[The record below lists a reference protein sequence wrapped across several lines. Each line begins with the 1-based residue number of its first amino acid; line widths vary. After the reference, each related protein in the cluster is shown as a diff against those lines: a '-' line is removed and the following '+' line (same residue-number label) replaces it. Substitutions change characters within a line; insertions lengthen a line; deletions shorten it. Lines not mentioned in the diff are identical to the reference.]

1 MDPLNRLVGR
11 VGREW
16 PPAALVTQHVN
27 RVAPLR
33 TTTFVITDTQPE
45 APLGTGL
52 LNDLA
57 TCPDCLREIAD
68 PSNRRFGYAFTNCSA
83 CGPRFT
89 ITADLPYDS
98 PPAAMGR
105 PGMCASCRLEYE
117 TPADRRYRAQP
128 NACPTCGPALS
139 RPIAEIA
146 EELRLGSI
154 VALKGIGG
162 FHLLCDALDSHVV
175 RRLRERKALEFRP
188 FAVMMPSLD
197 IVRQHCFVEPAE
209 EEVLT
214 SPAAPIVLLRPRPG
228 SDLAPNVAGGVP
240 FVGVQLPSSPIHH
253 LLMRAYGLPVV
264 ATSGNVCGEPIVID
278 DRDARTRLRPIA
290 DLLVTHNRAIARPCD
305 DSVVRVGTTGPVL
318 LRRARGFA
326 PLPLDVHMEL
336 PRALAVGG
344 HLNNTVAIGMGR
356 QAIVSQHLGDLHTPQ
371 ARQVFETAIADLCRS
386 YRFTPEAVV
395 TDLHPGYASRRW
407 ANACGLPIVEVQ
419 HHHAHVAA
427 CAAENGVVPPYLGV
441 AWDGA
446 GLGEDGD
453 VWGGE
458 FFAVTVAGFERV
470 GYLQPFRLIG
480 GDAAAG
486 DGWRVALAMDWAIR
500 GAAAFGE
507 RSHAGI
513 LEPMLER
520 GVNAP
525 WSSSVGR
532 LFDAVAAVIGVCDRN
547 RFDGESAL
555 GLEAAIDPGERG
567 SYPFGDGL
575 VGDWSPLLAAI
586 REDLDRQTPV
596 GAIAARFHLTLVDWI
611 CRVAD
616 RLQIG
621 PVVLSGEVFQNA
633 FLSDRAVAA
642 LQARGHDVH
651 VHRRIPANDGGLS
664 FGQLI
669 VASGLAGVR

>member
-1 MDPLNRLVGR
+1 MDPQNLVGR

-33 TTTFVITDTQPE
+33 TTTFVITDIQTD
-45 APLGTGL
+45 APPGTGL
-52 LNDLA
+52 LNDLS
-57 TCPDCLREIAD
+57 TCPECLRETAD
-68 PSNRRFGYAFTNCSA
+68 PSNRRYGYAFTSCAA

-89 ITADLPYDS
+89 IMADLQYS
-98 PPAAMGR
+98 AAPVTMGR
-105 PGMCASCRLEYE
+105 AGMCESCRLEYE
-117 TPADRRYRAQP
+117 TPSDRRYRVES
-128 NACPTCGPALS
+128 NACPACGPALS

-162 FHLLCDALDSHVV
+162 FQLFCDALDSHVV
-175 RRLRERKALEFRP
+175 RRLRERKALEHRP

-197 IVRQHCFVEPAE
+197 IVRKHCVVEPPE
-209 EEVLT
+209 EEALI
-214 SPAAPIVLLRPRPG
+214 SAASPIVLLRPRPG
-228 SDLAPNVAGGVP
+228 SDLARNVSAGMP
-240 FVGVQLPSSPIHH
+240 FVGVQLPSSSIHH

-264 ATSGNVCGEPIVID
+264 ATGGNVCGEPIVID

-305 DSVVRVGTTGPVL
+305 DSVVRVGAAGPVV

-326 PLPLDVHMEL
+326 PLPLDVNLEL

-344 HLNNTVAIGMGR
+344 HLDNTVAIGIGR
-356 QAIVSQHLGDLHTPQ
+356 SAFVSQHLGDLHTPQ
-371 ARQVFETAIADLCRS
+371 ARQVFEAAIADLCRTH
-386 YRFTPEAVV
+386 RFTPEAVI

-427 CAAENGVVPPYLGV
+427 CAAENGVAPPYLGV

-458 FFAVTVAGFERV
+458 FFAVTPAGFERV

-507 RSHAGI
+507 RSQAGI

-532 LFDAVAAVIGVCDRN
+532 LFDAVAAIVGVCDRN
-547 RFDGESAL
+547 RFEGESAL
-555 GLEAAIDPGERG
+555 ALEAAIDPGERR

-575 VGDWSPLLAAI
+575 VGDWAPLLAAI
-586 REDLDRQTPV
+586 REDLDRQTPA
-596 GAIAARFHLTLVDWI
+596 GAIAARFHLTLVNWI
-611 CRVAD
+611 CRVAE

-621 PVVLSGEVFQNA
+621 PVVLSGGVFQNA
-633 FLSDRAVAA
+633 FLIDRAVTE
-642 LQARGHDVH
+642 LRARGHEVH

-664 FGQLI
+664 FGQLV
-669 VASGLAGVR
+669 VASGLTAST